1 MQQQV
6 SLREI
11 NQHLARY
18 IAVIEQGN
26 EVVITRRGKPIAKLS
41 PLKETKQLTDQ
52 QKAAWERTLKR
63 LDKGYEL
70 GNEPFNRAE
79 LYDRS

>member
-11 NQHLARY
+11 NQHLSRY
-18 IAVIEQGN
+18 IAIIEQGN
-26 EVVITRRGKPIAKLS
+26 EVIITRRGQPIAMLS
-41 PLKETKQLTDQ
+41 PLKATQQLTEQ

-63 LDKGYEL
+63 LEAGYDL
-70 GNEPFNRAE
+70 GKEKFNRDK
-79 LYDRS
+79 LYDRY